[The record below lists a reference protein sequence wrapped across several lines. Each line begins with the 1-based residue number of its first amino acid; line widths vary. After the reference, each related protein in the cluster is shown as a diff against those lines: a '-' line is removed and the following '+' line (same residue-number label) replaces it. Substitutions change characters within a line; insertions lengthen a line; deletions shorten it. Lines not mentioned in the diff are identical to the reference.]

1 MKFKKSDLGLYFAS
15 SLVGAGAGL
24 LTGAFIAS
32 RLTGPA
38 FIVPDEET
46 WDEQVTRLQALGD
59 PVENRYGPSEKIAGE
74 KKPEKIRKT
83 TVKIKIQDDPELAAF
98 IAEWEP
104 STIQIEMVKKGLVT
118 LSALEELM
126 IKEGLAKNS
135 QPYNYSGAYFDEEK
149 PELADL
155 AKLPEEE
162 EVIDDRYQILRD
174 PPTEKD
180 AKSKRII
187 YWDPEDDSFYTL
199 TRKKQPVPT
208 DLRGTISDE
217 TWIIMVP
224 YFDKGYS
231 TLYVDDLETSR
242 FYQFIV
248 VPDDMEAS
256 SDNDRDLE
264 S

>member
-32 RLTGPA
+32 RMTGPA
-38 FIVPDEET
+38 FYVPEEET

-59 PVENRYGPSEKIAGE
+59 PPEKIAVE
-74 KKPEKIRKT
+74 KKPRKT
-83 TVKIKIQDDPELAAF
+83 TVKIKVQDDPELAAF

-118 LSALEELM
+118 LDALEELLV
-126 IKEGLAKNS
+126 KEAAAKEIE
-135 QPYNYSGAYFDEEK
+135 PYNYSHPYFDGDDK
-149 PELADL
+149 PELSDL
-155 AKLPEEE
+155 TTLPEEE
-162 EVIDDRYQILRD
+162 PVVDDRYQILRD
-174 PPTEKD
+174 PPAEKD

-187 YWDPEDDSFYTL
+187 YWDAEDDSFYTL

-217 TWIIMVP
+217 TWVAMVP
-224 YFDKGYS
+224 YFDKGYNC
-231 TLYVDDLETSR
+231 LYVDDLESSR
-242 FYQFIV
+242 FYQFVV
-248 VPDDMEAS
+248 VPDDMEDS
-256 SDNDRDLE
+256 SVNDRDLE